1 VITCFIIIIA
11 VVSLADQ
18 SLRQD
23 HHPGSPSQRQ
33 DRECQRQD
41 SEQGKSI
48 FEHFRTNSFNSG
60 NNPTGPVDLNQ
71 RIEDLNQRNE
81 DLERENQQLRQQQ
94 RNRVSFYG

>member
-1 VITCFIIIIA
+1 MSHYLIN
-11 VVSLADQ
+11 LL
-18 SLRQD
+18 LRQD
-23 HHPGSPSQRQ
+23 HHAGSPSQRH

-60 NNPTGPVDLNQ
+60 NNPTGPVDQ
-71 RIEDLNQRNE
+71 RIE
-81 DLERENQQLRQQQ
+81 DLERENQQLRQQL